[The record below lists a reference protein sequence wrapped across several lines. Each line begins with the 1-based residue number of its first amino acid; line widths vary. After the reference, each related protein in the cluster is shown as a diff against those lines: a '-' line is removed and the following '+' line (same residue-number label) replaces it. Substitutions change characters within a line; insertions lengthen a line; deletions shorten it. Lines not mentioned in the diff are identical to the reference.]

1 MADPQTLQES
11 QNLSMFLAT
20 QNKIRDTL
28 KQSLQEVPGSEDL
41 LSDVVNLAVYMYE
54 NHMYLLPSEKHML
67 VKVNLLTYCRQVLLA
82 VWYSGSIIGCIIK
95 ITVCSAR
102 LVLGWVTDFVVI
114 PPWYTPC
121 PKISDTPSDKLV

>member
-67 VKVNLLTYCRQVLLA
+67 VKVIYTSQLRQLSLA
-82 VWYSGSIIGCIIK
+82 SLQGH
-95 ITVCSAR
+95 
-102 LVLGWVTDFVVI
+102 
-114 PPWYTPC
+114 
-121 PKISDTPSDKLV
+121 

>member
-28 KQSLQEVPGSEDL
+28 KQSLQEVPGYEDL

-67 VKVNLLTYCRQVLLA
+67 VKVCMQVSLIA
-82 VWYSGSIIGCIIK
+82 TINTHRCVPYRESNI
-95 ITVCSAR
+95 V
-102 LVLGWVTDFVVI
+102 
-114 PPWYTPC
+114 
-121 PKISDTPSDKLV
+121 

>member
-28 KQSLQEVPGSEDL
+28 KQSLQEVPGSDDL

-67 VKVNLLTYCRQVLLA
+67 VKVCMQVPC
-82 VWYSGSIIGCIIK
+82 WYFHTTPPQPFYDPFSGTTRMSWCQKRTSGLYG
-95 ITVCSAR
+95 AR
-102 LVLGWVTDFVVI
+102 ED
-114 PPWYTPC
+114 
-121 PKISDTPSDKLV
+121 